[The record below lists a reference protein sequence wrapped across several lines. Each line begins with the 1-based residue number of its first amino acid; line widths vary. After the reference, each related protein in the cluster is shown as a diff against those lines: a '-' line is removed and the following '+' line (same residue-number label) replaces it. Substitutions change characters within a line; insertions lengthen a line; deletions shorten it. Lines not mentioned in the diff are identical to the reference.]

1 MSTGSLKRILGQGLC
16 LALMGVLIFALPGH
30 ALRIELSNEIFN
42 PTGRG
47 SNRNLFVTNNTDKMM
62 AAEIYAKRRS
72 INPLTGA
79 DILVDEENFLIYPNQ
94 LLLQPGEQQVST
106 VTWLGEK
113 NPAEE
118 LSFRIVVEQLNLDL
132 GEQSGN
138 QNNDSIT
145 VEFTA
150 LTKIVKAAYVT
161 PSDASPKLVVKSAE
175 AKLING
181 KKMMVVELQNIGTA
195 HQIVRDLKLSAIP
208 LDALGKDAGKAID
221 FSDTE
226 FNGAFNMLSSGSRVF
241 TVPWPKQLTYGAVK
255 VRPIF

>member
-1 MSTGSLKRILGQGLC
+1 MNKGNGIRQMGVGLFMALMSVMI
-16 LALMGVLIFALPGH
+16 LALPSH
-30 ALRIELSNEIFN
+30 ALRIELSNEVFN

-72 INPLTGA
+72 VDPQTGS
-79 DILVDEENFLIYPNQ
+79 DILIDEENFLIYPNQ

-113 NPAEE
+113 NPSEE

-132 GEQSGN
+132 GEQAGD
-138 QNNDSIT
+138 NNSDSIT

-161 PSDASPKLVVKSAE
+161 PQGAEPKIVVTSAEPKLVD
-175 AKLING
+175 G
-181 KKMMVVELQNIGTA
+181 KRLMIVNLENVGTA
-195 HQIVRDLKLSAIP
+195 HQIIRDLKLSAKP
-208 LDALGKDAGKAID
+208 VDGNGDDAGKAVV
-221 FSDTE
+221 FSDKR
-226 FNGAFNMLSSGSRVF
+226 FDGAFNMLSSGQRVF
-241 TVPWPKQLTYGAVK
+241 VVPWPKGLAYGPVK
-255 VRPIF
+255 VRPVL